1 MRIEV
6 DDTDYGVGVFDS
18 AYTFPDVKIT
28 RECRVSTI
36 ELEFFDENC
45 GVTYINGEPYK
56 IKSGSVLCARSGD
69 VRYTELPLKAYYVKI
84 SPSAPLAELISELP
98 RFFSVS
104 DVAPFVRT
112 VKEIMTA
119 EAPLTRHSLLL
130 SLVAHL
136 LTESEKWKR
145 LEQIPV
151 KKSREAIDL
160 GIDYMESHFR
170 EKCTLEDVAAYAHF
184 SPVYYH
190 GIFRLA
196 TGKTP
201 YEYLL
206 ALRLEE
212 ATRLLLTENLTMAQI
227 AEQSGFTSQSYFNYV
242 FKKETGQSPSA
253 YRRRMLDSY
262 LRRTDGS
269 GSSL

>member
-6 DDTDYGVGVFDS
+6 DATDYGVGVFDS
-18 AYTFPDVKIT
+18 AYTFPGVKIT
-28 RECRVSTI
+28 RERHVSTY
-36 ELEFFDENC
+36 ELEFFEENC
-45 GVTYINGEPYK
+45 GVTYVNGEPYK
-56 IKSGSVLCARSGD
+56 IKSGSILCARPED

-84 SPSAPLAELISELP
+84 APNAPLAELISELP
-98 RFFSVS
+98 RFFACT
-104 DVAPFVRT
+104 DVAYFVRT

-119 EAPLTRHSLLL
+119 DEELTRHSLLL
-130 SLVAHL
+130 SLIARL

-151 KKSREAIDL
+151 KKSREAIGL

-170 EKCTLEDVAAYAHF
+170 DRCTLEEIAAYAHF
-184 SPVYYH
+184 SRVYYH
-190 GIFRLA
+190 GIFKLA

-212 ATRLLLTENLTMAQI
+212 ATRLLLTESLPMAEI

-242 FKKETGQSPSA
+242 FKKENGESPSA
-253 YRRRMLDSY
+253 YRRRMLEGY
-262 LRRTDGS
+262 LKEDGRF
-269 GSSL
+269 GK